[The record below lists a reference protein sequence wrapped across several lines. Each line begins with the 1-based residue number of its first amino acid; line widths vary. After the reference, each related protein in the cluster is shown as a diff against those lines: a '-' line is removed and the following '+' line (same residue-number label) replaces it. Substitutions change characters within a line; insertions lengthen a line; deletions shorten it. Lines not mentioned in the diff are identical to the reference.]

1 MPLVS
6 LILDTIA
13 SFLLIDIAMNSL
25 KQSFIHF
32 VKENQVDDA
41 DENIDEDHG
50 KKKLI
55 PISTSTKKLKSFEK
69 TI

>member
-13 SFLLIDIAMNSL
+13 SFLLIDIAMNSF

-50 KKKLI
+50 KKN
-55 PISTSTKKLKSFEK
+55 
-69 TI
+69 